1 MFEIKSVTIRD
12 RFTGKSKKRY
22 YAEVHLAQ
30 GRKIPLILCERPM
43 DFLQKLPR

>member
-1 MFEIKSVTIRD
+1 MFELKYVTIRD
-12 RFTGKSKKRY
+12 KKTGKSRRRY
-22 YAEVHLAQ
+22 YAEVHLSH